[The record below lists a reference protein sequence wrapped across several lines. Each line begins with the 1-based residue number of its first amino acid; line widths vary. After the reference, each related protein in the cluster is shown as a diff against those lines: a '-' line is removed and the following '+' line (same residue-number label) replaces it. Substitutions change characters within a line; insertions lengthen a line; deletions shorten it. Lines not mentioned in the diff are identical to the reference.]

1 MNLLLWVLQVVL
13 ALLCISGGMYQIFKL
28 DELAKGVAAMR
39 ALPQG
44 LWKLLGAVG
53 CVAGLGLIVP
63 GVTQLLPILTPIAAA
78 LVAVQSLLI
87 SGFYLRFRDK
97 APLPYSL
104 VMVLL
109 AVAISYGR
117 FSLQPL

>member
-28 DELAKGVAAMR
+28 DELAQGVAAMR
-39 ALPQG
+39 GLPQG
-44 LWKLLGAVG
+44 LWKFLGAVG

-63 GVTQLLPILTPIAAA
+63 GVIRLLPIVTPMAAA
-78 LVAVQSLLI
+78 IVAVQSLLI
-87 SGFYLRFRDK
+87 SGFYLRFGDK

-104 VMVLL
+104 VMALL
-109 AVAISYGR
+109 GVVICYGR

>member
-13 ALLCISGGMYQIFKL
+13 ALLCISGGLYQIFKL

-39 ALPQG
+39 ALPRG
-44 LWKLLGAVG
+44 LWKFLGAVG

-63 GVTQLLPILTPIAAA
+63 GVTQLLPFVTPMAAA
-78 LVAVQSLLI
+78 IVAVQSLLI

-109 AVAISYGR
+109 GVVICYGR